1 MQIKT
6 RNRVMR
12 NMIGESR
19 WQSGNNKGFFDRNA
33 ACPTMA
39 TKTVV
44 LGIGNTLLGDEGA
57 GVHAL
62 RALRARAT
70 DLADVEYLDGGTLS
84 FTLAAPIGEAEHL
97 IVIDAAQ
104 LNAAPGTIRMF
115 EDDEMD
121 RFLGSR
127 RKASV
132 HEVGLIDLMAMARLA
147 GSFPQRRALIGIQ
160 PEYLDWAEAP
170 TSAVAAAIPQAC
182 DLALETLQRWRA

>member
-1 MQIKT
+1 MTT
-6 RNRVMR
+6 R
-12 NMIGESR
+12 
-19 WQSGNNKGFFDRNA
+19 
-33 ACPTMA
+33 
-39 TKTVV
+39 TVV

-62 RALRARAT
+62 RALQARAAH
-70 DLADVEYLDGGTLS
+70 LPDVEYLDGGTLS
-84 FTLAAPIGEAEHL
+84 FTLAAPIGEAEQL

-104 LNAAPGTIRMF
+104 FDAVPGTIRMF
-115 EDDEMD
+115 EGDDMD

-132 HEVGLIDLMAMARLA
+132 HEVGLIDLMVMARLA
-147 GSFPQRRALIGIQ
+147 GRFPQRRVLIGIQ

-170 TSAVAAAIPQAC
+170 TPAVAAAIPQVC